1 MFQRDIGYATP
12 SKDGTAK
19 KARKQRGEK
28 DFADDPKK
36 KSVKT
41 IGGVAD
47 DGSFRRSSKAKGKR
61 QEKNIEDIAQV
72 LVDRTGQE
80 VSIPEMISVKE
91 FSDKIGVPVAK
102 VIGELMKNGVLVN
115 LNAPIDYDTA
125 FLIGE
130 AFGIKISK
138 ELSEDV
144 SVSDLMEGN
153 IDDMIRE
160 EDPSK
165 LVLRSPIISVM
176 GHVDHGK
183 TSLLDY
189 IRKTDVASGEAGGIT
204 QKIGAYQVEK
214 SGKKITFLDTPGHE
228 AFTIMRARGA
238 KLTDIAIIVVA
249 ADEGMKPQ
257 TVESINHA
265 KEAGVPIIVAANKMD
280 KPGANLDLI
289 RGQMAEQGLQPEEW
303 GGNVVLV
310 PVSAHTGLGMDTL
323 LDMILLQADLLELRA
338 NPDRAAVA
346 TVVEAHL
353 DQKLGSV
360 ATILI
365 NTGILYK
372 GDNIVCA

>member
-1 MFQRDIGYATP
+1 MRDYSRRYETGLMTQSSHSYIHNHFSMTPPANQDDYYAQVQAKNTSGSDDKKPLKLKLKAVVKKPTEEEAPKEEDISPREEVAEKPKARLVEREHGSSSLLRSVMKSGGTKETPPETKSEKPTFPKISFAKAEHKVKVLENRPVMQIPDEVPKKRTDGDGGQKRLRDDSKPMFQRNIGYATP

-130 AFGIKISK
+130 TFGIKISK

-165 LVLRSPIISVM
+165 LVDRSPIISVM

-189 IRKTDVASGEAGGIT
+189 IRKTDVA
-204 QKIGAYQVEK
+204 
-214 SGKKITFLDTPGHE
+214 
-228 AFTIMRARGA
+228 
-238 KLTDIAIIVVA
+238 
-249 ADEGMKPQ
+249 
-257 TVESINHA
+257 
-265 KEAGVPIIVAANKMD
+265 
-280 KPGANLDLI
+280 
-289 RGQMAEQGLQPEEW
+289 
-303 GGNVVLV
+303 
-310 PVSAHTGLGMDTL
+310 
-323 LDMILLQADLLELRA
+323 
-338 NPDRAAVA
+338 
-346 TVVEAHL
+346 
-353 DQKLGSV
+353 
-360 ATILI
+360 
-365 NTGILYK
+365 
-372 GDNIVCA
+372 